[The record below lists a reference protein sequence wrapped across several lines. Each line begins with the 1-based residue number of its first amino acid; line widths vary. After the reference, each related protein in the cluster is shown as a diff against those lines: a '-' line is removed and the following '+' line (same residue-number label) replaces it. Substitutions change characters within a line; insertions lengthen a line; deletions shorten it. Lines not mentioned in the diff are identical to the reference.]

1 MKLFQPKSTFNST
14 TTMDKNLNF
23 TNYLHII
30 NFETDLET
38 GEWVDPY
45 DSISLKLLTVFVYF
59 VELMAAIVMFT
70 FVAYEKGGYA
80 GPYRTLINQLL
91 SWLYGG
97 VSLYSLVSH

>member
-1 MKLFQPKSTFNST
+1 MKLFQLKSRLNST
-14 TTMDKNLNF
+14 TTTDKNHSLTNF
-23 TNYLHII
+23 LQII
-30 NFETDLET
+30 NFETDIET
-38 GEWVDPY
+38 EEWVDPY